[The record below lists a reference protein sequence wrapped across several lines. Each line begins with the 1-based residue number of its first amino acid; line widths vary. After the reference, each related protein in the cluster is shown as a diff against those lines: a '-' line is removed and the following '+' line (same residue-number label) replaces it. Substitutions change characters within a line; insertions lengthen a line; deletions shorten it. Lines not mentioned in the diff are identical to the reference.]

1 MTNLDKEV
9 SRMLLAGCKLVTLKQ
24 YEADIATMGFRLDK
38 RMNAACIARD
48 METGDSYPALTGYAI
63 QKETGAGFANIK
75 ANRDCE
81 GWEEFMAYRK
91 NHFAVVKEQ
100 LFTV

>member
-9 SRMLLAGCKLVTLKQ
+9 SRMLLAGMKLVTLKQ
-24 YEADIATMGFRLDK
+24 YETDIATMGFRLEK
-38 RMNAACIARD
+38 SFNCRCIARD
-48 METGDSYPALTGYAI
+48 METDDSYPALTGYAI

-81 GWEEFMAYRK
+81 GWKQFIEYRSK
-91 NHFAVVKEQ
+91 HFAIVREQ